1 MQPRVGIVLVNW
13 NGREVTLDC
22 LRSLESVRY
31 DNAFTVVVDNAS
43 SDGSVE
49 AIRAAFPAVTVLP
62 QERNLLFAGGCNA
75 GMTYALGAG
84 ADAVLL
90 LNNDTVVDPG
100 FLGPMVERMLAGQG
114 TGAVAPKIYY
124 HAHPDLLW
132 YAGGEISFWTGT
144 MKHTGIREKDAGQ
157 YDAVRGVD
165 YATGCAVLVPGEVV
179 ARVGMLDTG
188 YGMYGEDADWS
199 LRIRRAGYRIV
210 VEPRARVWH
219 RISVSTGGHLSFYKL
234 RHKFVS
240 NFRFFA
246 RYARWYHW
254 PVFPWAG
261 VLVNAAAAVRYLLT
275 SRGR

>member
-1 MQPRVGIVLVNW
+1 
-13 NGREVTLDC
+13 
-22 LRSLESVRY
+22 
-31 DNAFTVVVDNAS
+31 
-43 SDGSVE
+43 
-49 AIRAAFPAVTVLP
+49 
-62 QERNLLFAGGCNA
+62 
-75 GMTYALGAG
+75 
-84 ADAVLL
+84 
-90 LNNDTVVDPG
+90 
-100 FLGPMVERMLAGQG
+100 MVERMLAEPD

-157 YDAVRGVD
+157 YDAVRVVD

-199 LRIRRAGYRIV
+199 LRIRKAGYRIV

-261 VLVNAAAAVRYLLT
+261 VLVNAAAAGRYLMT